1 MKSKD
6 SYNIRVFLTWSNESL
21 PQRWSLITDVLQ
33 ECSLSV
39 INLKTLFMRRYIS
52 FIKLEQRSKKWQIV
66 WISKLQLQIGLSKF
80 RKASLNFLSHG
91 WLKPVGSVVRWLI
104 PLVLKQ
110 LLVLLG
116 DGLINFR
123 KRFLKIHKL
132 FEFWMDLSI
141 LFHSIIAEEKKKSFL
156 KNCV

>member
-66 WISKLQLQIGLSKF
+66 WISKPQLQIGLSKF

-104 PLVLKQ
+104 PLMLKQ
-110 LLVLLG
+110 LHVLLG
-116 DGLINFR
+116 DRLINFS
-123 KRFLKIHKL
+123 KRFLKYTNFSN
-132 FEFWMDLSI
+132 FEWICLYCSI
-141 LFHSIIAEEKKKSFL
+141 QLLQKKKKRVF
-156 KNCV
+156 